1 MPYIKLR
8 TYWYDFRGIDN
19 NFKMYSKAQ
28 YIVLDSV
35 NMFSDVYESTSSLI
49 MQSYCIDIHT
59 KEHDTK
65 VLYYFNKAEAE
76 DALSQLI
83 TAITNNKSVAVNTTT
98 RTVGSP
104 QIDPDFPKTHEIVI

>member
-35 NMFSDVYESTSSLI
+35 NMFSDVYEDLSSLI

-76 DALSQLI
+76 DALLLLI
-83 TAITNNKSVAVNTTT
+83 NAICSIKKPVATKSHFPNTKLHNKP
-98 RTVGSP
+98 RWRRP
-104 QIDPDFPKTHEIVI
+104 I